1 MADKTKHSNDEIFEL
16 LSAMAVDIEDLKKN
30 YSKATC
36 QTDDEINP
44 LKCLEKEV
52 MWQRKYV
59 ESFPNFMRKYFQD
72 WQAYQERKDD
82 EWYDLMDNFS
92 KQINDNNALETRHKE
107 EIKKALILIKSLIIE
122 NKNKEENST
131 DTKEVHPKSE
141 PIIISKS
148 FKGWLKFLFYDC
160 PKYSLSK
167 PNRRKFLNDLGRTIR
182 LLISG
187 IVIVLLFLLA
197 NENHHLKEKVA
208 ELQHADQKY
217 KLHGKESIK
226 KESKQTLLD
235 KSNVSI
241 SDENKL
247 YKVVKSCAQTKT
259 FNLEKEKI
267 LH

>member
-1 MADKTKHSNDEIFEL
+1 MADKIKHSNDELFEL

-30 YSKATC
+30 SSKITF
-36 QTDDEINP
+36 QSDDEINS

-72 WQAYQERKDD
+72 WQAYQARKDD

-122 NKNKEENST
+122 NKNKEDNYT

-141 PIIISKS
+141 PIIIPKS

-167 PNRRKFLNDLGRTIR
+167 PNLRKFLRDLGRIIR
-182 LLISG
+182 LLVSV
-187 IVIVLLFLLA
+187 IVMVLLFLLA
-197 NENHHLKEKVA
+197 NENGHLRKEISQ
-208 ELQHADQKY
+208 LQFIRPIT
-217 KLHGKESIK
+217 SI
-226 KESKQTLLD
+226 
-235 KSNVSI
+235 NVK
-241 SDENKL
+241 N
-247 YKVVKSCAQTKT
+247 Q
-259 FNLEKEKI
+259 NP
-267 LH
+267 